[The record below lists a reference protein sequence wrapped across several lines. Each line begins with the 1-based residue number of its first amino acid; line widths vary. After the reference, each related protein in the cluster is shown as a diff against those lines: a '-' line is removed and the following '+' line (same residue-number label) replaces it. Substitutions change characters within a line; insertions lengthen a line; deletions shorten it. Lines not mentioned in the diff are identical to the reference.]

1 VHKEIRRYNLKC
13 TVGFRSSSAM
23 TQTVWKSPNI
33 RAKSRTVARK
43 SSTGGNYVCAGELD
57 IVKITNLDDL

>member
-1 VHKEIRRYNLKC
+1 
-13 TVGFRSSSAM
+13 M